1 MRIYLVRHGAA
12 VPHGQGFDDRPLSDA
27 GHAEAQRVAEFL
39 KTSNLHV
46 KTIFHSGKARA
57 LQTAEHMATAVQHD
71 ALQQMSGLKPMDDPL
86 PIAEQLKTLSDDVM
100 LVAHL
105 PFIGRLLALLVTGDA
120 EQKCVLFNTATTVC
134 LESQAD
140 TFVVRWLIDPQLL

>member
-1 MRIYLVRHGAA
+1 MRIYLVRHGDA
-12 VPHGQGFDDRPLSDA
+12 VAHGQGFADRPLSDV

-39 KTSNLHV
+39 KNSNLQV

-57 LQTAEHMATAVQHD
+57 LQTAEHMAAQVKHD
-71 ALQQMSGLKPMDDPL
+71 KFQQMSGLKPMDDPIV
-86 PIAEQLKTLSDDVM
+86 IAEQLKTLSEDVM

-105 PFIGRLLALLVTGDA
+105 PFISSLLSLLVTGDA
-120 EQKCVLFNTATTVC
+120 EQECVLFNTVTTVC

-140 TFVVRWLIDPQLL
+140 KFVVRWVMEPQLL